1 MPRYW
6 DSIDPRL
13 WREQKDRAKG
23 VVQQY
28 SSKNKKLFSR
38 ELLEKISKILTD
50 CREGRY
56 EGKVPVLEISD
67 YVDGDNRP
75 YRIKL
80 NLGLRGNT

>member
-50 CREGRY
+50 CREGDMKAKFLFSRFRTTLM
-56 EGKVPVLEISD
+56 ETTD
-67 YVDGDNRP
+67 
-75 YRIKL
+75 RIV
-80 NLGLRGNT
+80 